1 MNNASSINSD
11 IPSLSVRYNRYNIGD
26 NMIKL
31 ILSSLLIPLV
41 VILAI
46 SMLILASPLIIG
58 GLIYLNYQINRRERV

>member
-1 MNNASSINSD
+1 
-11 IPSLSVRYNRYNIGD
+11 
-26 NMIKL
+26 MIQL

-58 GLIYLNYQINRRERV
+58 GLIYLNYQINRREKVW

>member
-1 MNNASSINSD
+1 
-11 IPSLSVRYNRYNIGD
+11 
-26 NMIKL
+26 MIQL

-58 GLIYLNYQINRRERV
+58 GLIYLNYQINRREKAW

>member
-58 GLIYLNYQINRRERV
+58 GLIYLNYQINRREKV

>member
-1 MNNASSINSD
+1 MGKITQKNKSAKE
-11 IPSLSVRYNRYNIGD
+11 GE
-26 NMIKL
+26 NMIQL

-58 GLIYLNYQINRRERV
+58 GLIYLNYQINRREKV

>member
-26 NMIKL
+26 NIIKL

-58 GLIYLNYQINRRERV
+58 GLIYLNYQINRRESV

>member
-1 MNNASSINSD
+1 
-11 IPSLSVRYNRYNIGD
+11 
-26 NMIKL
+26 MIKL
-31 ILSSLLIPLV
+31 IISCLLIPII

>member
-1 MNNASSINSD
+1 MNNASNINSD
-11 IPSLSVRYNRYNIGD
+11 IPGLSTRYNRYNIGD

-58 GLIYLNYQINRRERV
+58 GLIYLNYQINKRESV

>member
-31 ILSSLLIPLV
+31 MLTCLAIPLLV
-41 VILAI
+41 YFSI
-46 SMLILASPLIIG
+46 SMVVLVSPLIIG
-58 GLIYLNYQINRRERV
+58 GLIYITLKYRRESV

>member
-58 GLIYLNYQINRRERV
+58 GLIYLNYQINRRESV